1 MTTMDSLEV
10 SRSQRTLRARRVSE
24 TLEQLQGRGTFG
36 HLDLGKARV
45 GRITHRIHGHH
56 ERAYR
61 FVLDFDADAV
71 TIPSLLPATL
81 SPSLHRELRCVL
93 RPILSNGLKEHIR
106 VDPEKGELRVFQNR
120 GLLTLSITVRN
131 DAYEYCTDQLIRLA
145 DEVLAALLREQREST
160 SAGRVASMDRRSLER
175 ASSTLS

>member
-1 MTTMDSLEV
+1 MTTQDSLEV
-10 SRSQRTLRARRVSE
+10 SRPQRTLRARRVSE
-24 TLEQLQGRGTFG
+24 TLEQLLGHGMFG

-81 SPSLHRELRCVL
+81 PPSLHRELRCVL
-93 RPILSNGLKEHIR
+93 RPILANGLKEHIR

-120 GLLTLSITVRN
+120 GSLTLSITVRN

-145 DEVLAALLREQREST
+145 DEVLAALLREQIDGK
-160 SAGRVASMDRRSLER
+160 SARRVAREHHALEHA
-175 ASSTLS
+175 ASSMS